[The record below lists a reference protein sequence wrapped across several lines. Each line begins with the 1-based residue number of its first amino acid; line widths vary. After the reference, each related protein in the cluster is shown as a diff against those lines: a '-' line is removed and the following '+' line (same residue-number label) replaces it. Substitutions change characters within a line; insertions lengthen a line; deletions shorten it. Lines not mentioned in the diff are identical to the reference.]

1 MTAKPSVEELDL
13 IETGPD
19 TSGPDDSG
27 GLLGFGDDGGDF
39 RPATPRSPQ
48 VYVTGIWIALA
59 SILMFFMGLTSSFIV
74 RKGLGTDWAP
84 FTLPPLLWVNSLVL
98 LVSSGTLELSRRA
111 LRDPDPSGRTVYR
124 RWWHVT
130 TALGLVFLIGQLAVW
145 QQLRAAGVYLASN
158 PSSSFFYLMT
168 ATHGLHLL
176 GGVLALAYVA
186 ARSRRSEFELW
197 RAERAAVTATAT
209 YWHFLSGLWVF
220 LFLLLWLG
228 R

>member
-1 MTAKPSVEELDL
+1 MTAKPAIEELDL
-13 IETGPD
+13 IETGPE
-19 TSGPDDSG
+19 TSGPTDSG

-74 RKGLGTDWAP
+74 RKGLGADWVP
-84 FTLPPLLWVNSLVL
+84 FALPPLLWANSLVL
-98 LVSSGTLELSRRA
+98 LASSGTLELSRRA
-111 LRDPDPSGRTVYR
+111 FRDGLRSVFR

-130 TALGLVFLIGQLAVW
+130 TALGLVFLIGQIIVW

-168 ATHGLHLL
+168 AMHGLHLA
-176 GGVLALAYVA
+176 GGLLALAYVSA
-186 ARSRRSEFELW
+186 LSRRSEVAQPW
-197 RAERAAVTATAT
+197 PAERAAVTATAT
-209 YWHFLSGLWVF
+209 YWHFLGGLWVF

>member
-1 MTAKPSVEELDL
+1 MTAKPAVEELDL
-13 IETGPD
+13 IETG
-19 TSGPDDSG
+19 GPPADNG
-27 GLLGFGDDGGDF
+27 GLLGYGDDGGDF

-74 RKGLGTDWAP
+74 RKGLGADWAP
-84 FTLPPLLWVNSLVL
+84 FTLPPLLWANSLVL
-98 LVSSGTLELSRRA
+98 LVSSGALELSRRA
-111 LRDPDPSGRTVYR
+111 FRDPDASGRSVFR

-130 TALGLVFLIGQLAVW
+130 TALGLVFLIGQFVAW

-168 ATHGLHLL
+168 ATHGLHLA
-176 GGVLALAYVA
+176 GGILALAYVA
-186 ARSRRSEFELW
+186 ARSRRAELVPW
-197 RAERAAVTATAT
+197 PAERAAVTATAT
-209 YWHFLSGLWVF
+209 YWHFLGGLWIF

>member
-1 MTAKPSVEELDL
+1 MAAKPAVEELDL
-13 IETGPD
+13 IEAGSPPA
-19 TSGPDDSG
+19 GSG
-27 GLLGFGDDGGDF
+27 GLVGFGDDGGDF

-74 RKGLGTDWAP
+74 RRGLGADWTP
-84 FTLPPLLWVNSLVL
+84 FALPPLLWANSLVL
-98 LVSSGTLELSRRA
+98 LASSGTLELSRRA
-111 LRDPDPSGRTVYR
+111 FRDGLRQVFR

-130 TALGLVFLIGQLAVW
+130 TALGLVFLIGQVVAW
-145 QQLRAAGVYLASN
+145 QQLRAAGVYLSSN

-168 ATHGLHLL
+168 AAHALHLL
-176 GGVLALAYVA
+176 GGIAALAYVA
-186 ARSRRSEFELW
+186 ARGRRSDYDPWL
-197 RAERAAVTATAT
+197 AERAAVAATAT
-209 YWHFLSGLWVF
+209 YWHFLGGLWLF